1 MSFIETINE
10 ENATG
15 KLEKVYKKIAGAR
28 GGVANVMKIHSLNP
42 RAMEDH
48 FELYKT
54 IMFRKSE
61 LSRTLREM
69 IGVLV
74 SAINECEYC
83 IEHHCVPLRTMNVEN
98 DIIAALSRGE
108 IPGELD
114 EKNQSILYFSKKLTL
129 QPKKNKE
136 AIEVL
141 KKVGWGDSAVLDA
154 TMVCAYFNFVNR
166 IVLALGASMEE
177 NFEDTCKNAKRIK

>member
-10 ENATG
+10 GNATG
-15 KLEKVYKKIAGAR
+15 RLEKVYKKIAGAR

-61 LSRTLREM
+61 LSRTQREM

-74 SAINECEYC
+74 SAINGCEYC
-83 IEHHCVPLRTMNVEN
+83 VEHHSVPLRTMNVEN
-98 DIIAALSRGE
+98 DIIANLSRGE
-108 IPGELD
+108 IPNALD
-114 EKNQSILYFSKKLTL
+114 EKTRSALLFSKTLTKK
-129 QPKKNKE
+129 PKKDKE
-136 AIEVL
+136 AIQAL
-141 KKVGWGDSAVLDA
+141 KKVGWTDSAVLDA

-166 IVLALGASMEE
+166 IVLALGASIEE
-177 NFEDTCKNAKRIK
+177 HFEDTCKNAID